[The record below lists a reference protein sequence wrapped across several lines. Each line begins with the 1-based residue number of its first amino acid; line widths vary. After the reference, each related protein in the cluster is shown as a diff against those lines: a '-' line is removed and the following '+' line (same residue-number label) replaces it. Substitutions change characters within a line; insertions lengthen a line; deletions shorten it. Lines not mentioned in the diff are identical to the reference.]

1 MSCIDTAALTVG
13 ASEPTAHSHNTYQML
28 FVTAGGVRLRVAG
41 ESYAVTAPA
50 VVFLSNLETHALSDM
65 TPEYRRYVVNI
76 RPKEAFSA
84 VRDAARLL
92 SPFADRPTGFSHVL
106 PVSNEAETLEVLFGL
121 LLGEHRAGDFPAG
134 EAALLQTILRLLCR
148 SRPAAFP
155 YCPKAYTPL
164 VRQVKQRLEQDP
176 AADVPLCRLAQDC
189 HVSLSHLSHSFKQAT
204 GYSIGRYQL
213 LCRLALAKELLRTTD
228 RPVTAVSEDC
238 GFSDTSNF
246 SRYFRREVGCTPTAY
261 RRSGEQDKGGE

>member
-28 FVTAGGVRLRVAG
+28 YVTAGGVQLRVAG
-41 ESYAVTAPA
+41 AAYAVTAPA

-65 TPEYRRYVVNI
+65 APEYRRYVVNI

-84 VRDAARLL
+84 IRDAARLL
-92 SPFADRPTGFSHVL
+92 SPFVDRPSGFSHVL
-106 PVSNEAETLEVLFGL
+106 PVPNEAATLEVLFGL
-121 LLGEHRAGDFPAG
+121 LLEEHRAGDFPAG
-134 EAALLQTILRLLCR
+134 EAAVLQTILRLLCR
-148 SRPAAFP
+148 SCPAAFP
-155 YCPKAYTPL
+155 YCPRAYTPL
-164 VRQVKQRLEQDP
+164 VHQVKQQLERDP
-176 AADVPLCRLAQDC
+176 AAEVPLSQLAQSY
-189 HVSLSHLSHSFKQAT
+189 HVSQSHLSHSFKQAT
-204 GYSIGRYQL
+204 GYSVGRYQL

-246 SRYFRREVGCTPTAY
+246 SRYFRREVGCTPTAF
-261 RRSGEQDKGGE
+261 RRDGERHTGGV